1 MKYLIF
7 MKAIKSF
14 VLLMVVVLAWIPA
27 LRGQVNYS
35 SPYSRFGLGDLY
47 QPVNASNGAMGGLK
61 YGIRSPFLVNPS
73 NPASYTAFNLN
84 NVVFDAVLAGS
95 VVRMDAGEKSRDDGH
110 FNLSSLSFGIPLN
123 KKLAAALGF
132 LPYSSVSYAISDP
145 AVHPDFGGYNTIFE
159 GTGGLSRVF
168 GGMAWQITDGLS
180 AGANLNY
187 FFGSLNY
194 LQTVTFDS
202 IHFIN
207 IRSERSRVFNDFT
220 WDAGLQYKHVLNK
233 EKEISLVAGLSGGM
247 PSPLSLR
254 EDLLVET
261 FRYSGTGVVIAK
273 DTVSWT
279 RGEKGEAKI
288 PLHLAGGLSLQRGDR
303 WMMGADV
310 SFQDWSSYEA
320 FGINDSLTQS
330 YQVALGGQYRYNS
343 IYLRGG
349 LRYHQTYLN
358 IRDNRLNEFGISFG
372 VSVPVYNKAYS
383 TSLLSIGLEVGQR
396 GTTEAALIRER
407 FGRVWLSF
415 TMNQDRWFK
424 RREYI

>member
-1 MKYLIF
+1 M
-7 MKAIKSF
+7 
-14 VLLMVVVLAWIPA
+14 
-27 LRGQVNYS
+27 
-35 SPYSRFGLGDLY
+35 
-47 QPVNASNGAMGGLK
+47 
-61 YGIRSPFLVNPS
+61 
-73 NPASYTAFNLN
+73 
-84 NVVFDAVLAGS
+84 
-95 VVRMDAGEKSRDDGH
+95 
-110 FNLSSLSFGIPLN
+110 
-123 KKLAAALGF
+123 AAAIGF
-132 LPYSSVSYAISDP
+132 IPYSSVSYAISDP
-145 AVHPDFGGYNTIFE
+145 SVHPDFGGYNTIFE

-168 GGMAWQITDGLS
+168 GGLAWQITDELS

-187 FFGSLNY
+187 VFGSLNY

-207 IRSERSRVFNDFT
+207 IRAERSRIFSDLT
-220 WDAGLQYKHVLNK
+220 WDAGLQYRHIVNK
-233 EKEISLVAGLSGGM
+233 EKEISLLAGLSGGI
-247 PSPLSLR
+247 PSALSLR

-261 FRYSGTGVVIAK
+261 FRYSGTGVVMAK
-273 DTVSWT
+273 DTVLWS

-330 YQVALGGQYRYNS
+330 YQVALGGQYRYNG
-343 IYLRGG
+343 IFLRGG

-383 TSLLSIGLEVGQR
+383 TSLLSVGLEVGQR

-407 FGRVWLSF
+407 FGRVWMSF
-415 TMNQDRWFK
+415 TMNQERWFK
-424 RREYI
+424 RREYL

>member
-1 MKYLIF
+1 MS
-7 MKAIKSF
+7 ATKSF
-14 VLLMVVVLAWIPA
+14 VLFVVIFLACMPA
-27 LRGQVNYS
+27 AHSQSNYS

-47 QPVNASNGAMGGLK
+47 QPVNATNGAMGGLK

-95 VVRMDAGEKSRDDGH
+95 MVRMDAGDKTRDDGH
-110 FNLSSLSFGIPLN
+110 FNLGSLTFGIPLN
-123 KKLAAALGF
+123 KKLAAAMGF
-132 LPYSSVSYAISDP
+132 LPYSTVGYAISDP

-168 GGMAWQITDGLS
+168 GGLAWQITNELS
-180 AGANLNY
+180 AGVNLNY

-207 IRSERSRVFNDFT
+207 VRAERSRIFSDFT
-220 WDAGLQYKHVLNK
+220 WDAGLQYRHVVNK
-233 EKEISLVAGLSGGM
+233 EKEISLVAGLSGGIA
-247 PSPLSLR
+247 SPLSLR

-261 FRYSGTGVVIAK
+261 FRYTSTGVIIAK
-273 DTVSWT
+273 DTVTWVE
-279 RGEKGEAKI
+279 GEKGKVQI

-303 WMMGADV
+303 WMLGADL

-320 FGINDSLTQS
+320 FGINDSLQQS
-330 YQVALGGQYRYNS
+330 YQIALGGQYKYNS

-349 LRYHQTYLN
+349 IRFHQTYLN
-358 IRDNRLNEFGISFG
+358 IRDNQLNEYGISFG
-372 VSVPVYNKAYS
+372 VGIPVYNKAYS
-383 TSLLSIGLEVGQR
+383 VSMLSAGVELGQR
-396 GTTEAALIRER
+396 GTTEQGLIRER
-407 FGRVWLSF
+407 FGRLWLSF
-415 TMNQDRWFK
+415 TMNQERWFK
-424 RREYI
+424 RREYL